1 MPRNRMYELER
12 NAAQLRAALANDAV
26 EAGRTRNQTAE
37 LKLRILQREQEYQKE
52 VQSQLSDV
60 HKEASA
66 LHDRLSALDYTVRQT
81 DIQAPVAGYVQNL
94 SIHTVGGVISPGAV
108 LMEVV
113 PEDRNYLIDRK
124 STRLNSVTNAQLVCR
139 LLLEKK

>member
-1 MPRNRMYELER
+1 MYELER
-12 NAAQLRAALANDAV
+12 NAAQLRAALSNDAV

-94 SIHTVGGVISPGAV
+94 SIHNVGGVIPPGAV
-108 LMEVV
+108 LMEV
-113 PEDRNYLIDRK
+113 ENDR
-124 STRLNSVTNAQLVCR
+124 AACR
-139 LLLEKK
+139 EGVGKYVDSWGG